1 MHYIHN
7 HISKDNTLTLLI
19 VKSLKLPFK
28 EWHMKKQRTIIFKQ
42 KQIKNYAAIELPSA
56 SAPT

>member
-1 MHYIHN
+1 
-7 HISKDNTLTLLI
+7 
-19 VKSLKLPFK
+19 
-28 EWHMKKQRTIIFKQ
+28 MKKQRTIIFKQ